1 MPPIPKYTHSR
12 YGGNGLMPFRSAQSA
27 LSSIPRNAA
36 NHEIPSRIHGSYLPW
51 DASTILPCCI
61 TTAGPNG
68 RGYPSGQRGLTC
80 REVASLQTFPH
91 EHVFLGQGIRK
102 QIGNAVPPLLAK
114 ALAETIRATLNR
126 ASELEQRD
134 DRRTAKAI

>member
-12 YGGNGLMPFRSAQSA
+12 YGGNGLMPYRSAQSA

-68 RGYPSGQRGLTC
+68 RGHPSGQRGLTC

-102 QIGNAVPPLLAK
+102 QIGNAVPPQIAK
-114 ALAETIRATLNR
+114 LVFSCVRKH
-126 ASELEQRD
+126 LERVD
-134 DRRTAKAI
+134 GDERG